1 MTDPNCVINP
11 RTGRAC
17 KTSGKLGQRLLKE
30 QNANKT
36 PHTMYKSVN
45 DVRPNRKDFQKKKE
59 LEKTKTV
66 KPETVKPKTVENK
79 TNNLFVL
86 KNTLKQIAKDH
97 PTLKMDYWELLEPQD
112 FFKKLNKIDN
122 SITHKN
128 VEYLF
133 DTRRQ
138 DWGKFFE
145 EIFLKDKKELEK
157 PKTVE
162 KNNEPIQN
170 KDLIFDLFKKYN
182 FDYSISEMNKKDYS
196 TAETRQAII
205 DQLKRD
211 EDNIFKTAQK
221 VGFNTGSINRKYTP
235 SMHGDLNKKEQDI
248 LNEYFSVSNKYYNT
262 FQRRY
267 TKANKLFQKKIKKKK

>member
-30 QNANKT
+30 QQNVNKT
-36 PHTMYKSVN
+36 PFTMYKKPIGPVK
-45 DVRPNRKDFQKKKE
+45 PKTI
-59 LEKTKTV
+59 EKTKTV
-66 KPETVKPKTVENK
+66 EKPKTVENK

-205 DQLKRD
+205 DQLKKD